1 MPGGKISK
9 KVRRFFSSDNNQ
21 LIFTAKISSGI
32 KKLKEKLDN
41 AAKNHN
47 DFGFSKLYKP
57 VKSREKTC
65 CYVLEHDIIGRD
77 ADEKIIVDLLLKD
90 DLEKNNI
97 SFVTIVGIGGLG
109 KTTLAQLVYNDCR
122 IKEAFKENMY
132 WVCVSE
138 NFSMEDILGKMIS
151 KEGLEFE
158 DLYLKFRNKIEG
170 ERYLLVLDDVW
181 SENCMKWTEL
191 KKFLILGGK
200 GSRILVTSR
209 SKKVAV
215 CIGNYPIHVLPGLS
229 EEDSWKLF
237 KKISLGERQDE
248 AVTGLVEIGKEIV
261 RKCVNVPLSI
271 KVVASLLCDQDVAA
285 WQLFKSVDLAKLCD
299 DDDDIMPTLMFSYYH
314 LAPELKSCF
323 SFCSLFPED
332 YVIRKEELIC
342 LWMAQGY
349 LVPSS

>member
-47 DFGFSKLYKP
+47 DFGFSKL
-57 VKSREKTC
+57 
-65 CYVLEHDIIGRD
+65 
-77 ADEKIIVDLLLKD
+77 
-90 DLEKNNI
+90 
-97 SFVTIVGIGGLG
+97 
-109 KTTLAQLVYNDCR
+109 

-191 KKFLILGGK
+191 KKFLILGGM

-248 AVTGLVEIGKEIV
+248 
-261 RKCVNVPLSI
+261 
-271 KVVASLLCDQDVAA
+271 
-285 WQLFKSVDLAKLCD
+285 
-299 DDDDIMPTLMFSYYH
+299 
-314 LAPELKSCF
+314 
-323 SFCSLFPED
+323 
-332 YVIRKEELIC
+332 
-342 LWMAQGY
+342 
-349 LVPSS
+349 SSHWSS